1 MQSQIIHLLQKGICF
16 RKLTNITFAYLLS
29 PHQTNLYTRLHNSAS
44 NWVQIIHISQ
54 EIFSRKIDYYFCVP
68 IVFINISKKISESKS
83 SDKVAQ
89 FWPKLGLALSI
100 KREFIG
106 KVDQHCI
113 GLLYPIMLH
122 NFQKSPGRADH
133 KVPQFLPKFPL
144 AVKGNFL
151 GKLINITN
159 A

>member
-68 IVFINISKKISESKS
+68 IVFINISKKSQRANHQI
-83 SDKVAQ
+83 
-89 FWPKLGLALSI
+89 
-100 KREFIG
+100 R
-106 KVDQHCI
+106 
-113 GLLYPIMLH
+113 LH
-122 NFQKSPGRADH
+122 NFGPNWAWPCPPKGNLLEKLTNIALVFYILSCYIIFK
-133 KVPQFLPKFPL
+133 KVLGEQIIRFHNFCPNFPL
-144 AVKGNFL
+144 L
-151 GKLINITN
+151 
-159 A
+159 